1 MITAILLFTALFGFA
16 VWKEADVIIAG
27 TYSLMLGF
35 LYDKAEYEDENVT
48 DHTFQIALL
57 CVIITFKWES

>member
-1 MITAILLFTALFGFA
+1 MITAILLFTALFGFI

-35 LYDKAEYEDENVT
+35 LYDRAEYDDDEVI
-48 DHTFQIALL
+48 DHTFQVALL
-57 CVIITFKWES
+57 CIVITLKWES

>member
-35 LYDKAEYEDENVT
+35 LYDRAEYDDDEVI

-57 CVIITFKWES
+57 CIVITLKWES